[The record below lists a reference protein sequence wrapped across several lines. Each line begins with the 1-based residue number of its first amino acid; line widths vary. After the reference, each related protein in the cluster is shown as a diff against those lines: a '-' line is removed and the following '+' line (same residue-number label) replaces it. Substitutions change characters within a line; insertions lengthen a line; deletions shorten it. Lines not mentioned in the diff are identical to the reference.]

1 MKLFLSLLLLFTFQS
16 EWIEKID
23 KSIKHIN
30 EKGILE
36 TEFEKKDKD
45 GKTVFAKYIIEKEI
59 KTNIQYK
66 YGRLMDID
74 VTYYEN
80 CEILFAE
87 LTKGKDVLIYKRER
101 RKDEPYAVLIERRT
115 YFKNETEGVRKT
127 KKIQVYENSDVE
139 RLKKELEQIDFKT
152 EIIGKNEYQNL
163 KEKYNRIKN
172 LKE

>member
-1 MKLFLSLLLLFTFQS
+1 
-16 EWIEKID
+16 
-23 KSIKHIN
+23 
-30 EKGILE
+30 
-36 TEFEKKDKD
+36 
-45 GKTVFAKYIIEKEI
+45 
-59 KTNIQYK
+59 
-66 YGRLMDID
+66 MDVD
-74 VTYYEN
+74 VSYYEN
-80 CEILFAE
+80 GKLLFAE
-87 LTKGKDVLIYKRER
+87 ITKGRDVLIYKRER